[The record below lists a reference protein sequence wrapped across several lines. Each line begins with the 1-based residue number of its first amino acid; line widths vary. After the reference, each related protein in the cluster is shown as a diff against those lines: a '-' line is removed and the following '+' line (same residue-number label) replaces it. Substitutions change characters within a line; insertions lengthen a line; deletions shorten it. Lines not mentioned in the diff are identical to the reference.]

1 MTLSRLAEL
10 CRLWFGPKLNDHYK
24 SRICTQ
30 IWSKYKALSRG
41 ENWSCTN
48 GIRTKIVHMV
58 ESTDDLNG
66 SRQKSMGVLFAA
78 DSRFRVPFSPGGV
91 FRGTIVPPSAWQ
103 LNLDAA
109 LGCSVTSCLSC
120 RCSRH
125 ASLGYSSAPVIKT
138 HTCNKGFFCGKCGG
152 CACMGNIHYIDDK
165 TLQINPSNLI

>member
-30 IWSKYKALSRG
+30 IWSKYKALCRG

-78 DSRFRVPFSPGGV
+78 DSRFRVPFSPGGY
-91 FRGTIVPPSAWQ
+91 FEVPLSHHQYDSWIWTQ
-103 LNLDAA
+103 LW
-109 LGCSVTSCLSC
+109 GCSITSCPSC

-165 TLQINPSNLI
+165 TLQINPSNPI